1 MDTWENDIKRYR
13 SGEMTPQEQQAFE
26 KRALNDPFLAEAL
39 EGFDTI
45 SDADLS
51 SDLKTI
57 TDKIS
62 NRTSKTIIKGNP
74 WIWPLRIAASITV
87 ILVAYLLTN
96 TLLNKEDKQIAQ
108 QLEQRSEPELSMT
121 DTAKSSEG
129 LIAETETGAGEK
141 LPTESRS
148 DQKSGALQVSPATIL
163 EEAEI
168 ADAAPEETE
177 VSQKVIEVIA
187 ESPVIATQQPAAPR
201 LESAQPQRAKTMQQ
215 QLSLENQIIKGKVL
229 MAEDDTPLPGVNIV
243 VKGTMQGTVT
253 DIHGNYQL
261 TTTEENPTL
270 VYSFIGF
277 QTQEV
282 QTHDQPELN
291 IKLQSDAAQLSEV
304 VVTGYSPRTADPNYE
319 PVIKLATPEGGLRAY
334 DKYLKNSLR
343 YPQAALEN
351 KVKGRVTVLFT
362 VRTDGSLEE
371 FNVVKGLGHG
381 CDEEVIRLV
390 KAGPKW
396 SPTTQDDV
404 PVESE
409 VKVRVKFALP
419 D

>member
-1 MDTWENDIKRYR
+1 MDTWENEIRRYHK
-13 SGEMTPQEQQAFE
+13 GEMTPQEQHALE
-26 KRALNDPFLAEAL
+26 KRALKDPFLAEAL
-39 EGFDTI
+39 EGLNTI

-51 SDLKTI
+51 SDLKAI
-57 TDKIS
+57 TDKINS
-62 NRTSKTIIKGNP
+62 RTSKTRITGNF
-74 WIWPLRIAASITV
+74 WIWPLRIAASITI
-87 ILVAYLLTN
+87 ILVVYLLTN

-108 QLEQRSEPELSMT
+108 QLEQLPEPALSTT
-121 DTAKSSEG
+121 DTVNSTET
-129 LIAETETGAGEK
+129 LIAETESGAGEK
-141 LPTESRS
+141 SPTEIKS
-148 DQKSGALQVSPATIL
+148 DQKSGALQVRPETKM

-168 ADAAPEETE
+168 ADAASKETE
-177 VSQKVIEVIA
+177 VSQKVTEVIA
-187 ESPVIATQQPAAPR
+187 ESPAIVSQQPAVLK
-201 LESAQPQRAKTMQQ
+201 LESTQPQRAQTIPQES
-215 QLSLENQIIKGKVL
+215 SLENQIIKGKVL

-243 VKGTMQGTVT
+243 VKGTTVGTVT

-261 TTTEENPTL
+261 TTNEENPTL

-277 QTQEV
+277 QTQVV
-282 QTHDQPELN
+282 QAHDQTEMN
-291 IKLQSDAAQLSEV
+291 IKLQSDVAQLSEV

-319 PVIKLATPEGGLRAY
+319 PVVKLAQPEGGLRAY

-343 YPQAALEN
+343 YPQEALEN
-351 KVKGRVTVLFT
+351 KIKGRVTVLFT

-390 KAGPKW
+390 KEGPKW

-409 VKVRVKFALP
+409 VKVRVKFTLP

>member
-1 MDTWENDIKRYR
+1 MDTWKNEIKRYR
-13 SGEMTPQEQQAFE
+13 NGDMTPQEQHAFE

-39 EGFDTI
+39 EGLDAI
-45 SDADLS
+45 SDSDLS
-51 SDLKTI
+51 SDLKAI
-57 TDKIS
+57 TDKINS
-62 NRTSKTIIKGNP
+62 HTSKPRITRNL
-74 WIWPLRIAASITV
+74 WFWPLRIAASITIIV
-87 ILVAYLLTN
+87 VVYLLTN
-96 TLLNKEDKQIAQ
+96 TLLNKEDNQIAQ
-108 QLEQRSEPELSMT
+108 QFEPLPEPALSST
-121 DTAKSSEG
+121 DSVNSSES
-129 LIAETETGAGEK
+129 LIAETESGAGEK
-141 LPTESRS
+141 SPTEIKS
-148 DQKSGALQVSPATIL
+148 DQKSGALQVRPETKM

-168 ADAAPEETE
+168 ADAASKETE
-177 VSQKVIEVIA
+177 VSQKVTEVIA
-187 ESPVIATQQPAAPR
+187 ESPAIVSQQPAALK
-201 LESAQPQRAKTMQQ
+201 LESTQPQRARTIPQES
-215 QLSLENQIIKGKVL
+215 SLENQIIKGKVL
-229 MAEDDTPLPGVNIV
+229 MAEDGTPLPGVNIV
-243 VKGTMQGTVT
+243 VKGTTQGTVS

-282 QTHDQPELN
+282 QGRDQTELN
-291 IKLQSDAAQLSEV
+291 IHLLSDVAQLSEV
-304 VVTGYSPRTADPNYE
+304 VVTGYSLRNTDPNYE
-319 PVIKLATPEGGLRAY
+319 PVIKLAQPVGGLRAY

-343 YPQAALEN
+343 YPQDALEN
-351 KVKGRVTVLFT
+351 KIKGRVTVLFT

-390 KAGPKW
+390 KEGPKW

-409 VKVRVKFALP
+409 VKVRVKFTLP